1 MIETRDLTR
10 RFGDVLAVDRLTLT
24 VRPGEIFGFLGP
36 NGAGKT
42 TTIRMLAALIEPTSG
57 EATVAG
63 CRLGKDDRR
72 LRGQVGFLTETPG
85 LYDRLSTEA
94 NLSFF
99 AHLYDVEDVHGR
111 VEHYLQWLGL
121 WDRRA
126 EPAGTLSKGMR
137 QKLAIARALLHDP
150 PVVFLDEPTS
160 ALDPEAAHLVRDFI
174 GELRREGR
182 TIVLCTHN
190 LDEADRL
197 CDRVAVFRQRLL
209 ALDAPAE
216 LRRQL
221 FGRKVVFHL
230 KELKPEHSRALEAFP
245 FVSGVQAVDRR
256 LLVTVQDPEMQ
267 NPTLV
272 RALVE
277 AGAEVQFVGELR
289 QTLEDVYL
297 QLMKTDAGAKHSSA
311 ASASTGFQA
320 NASPLREQGS

>member
-1 MIETRDLTR
+1 MIETHELTR

-63 CRLGKDDRR
+63 YRLGKDDNR
-72 LRGQVGFLTETPG
+72 LRAKVGFLTETPG
-85 LYDRLSTEA
+85 LYDRLSAEA
-94 NLSFF
+94 NLAYF
-99 AHLYDVEDVHGR
+99 AHLYDVADVPGR
-111 VEHYLQWLGL
+111 VEHYLRWLGL
-121 WDRRA
+121 WDQRY

-150 PVVFLDEPTS
+150 PIVFLDEPTS

-174 GELRREGR
+174 AGLRREGR
-182 TIVLCTHN
+182 TIILCTHN

-197 CDRVAVFRQRLL
+197 CDRVAVFKQRLL
-209 ALDAPAE
+209 ALDAPAT
-216 LRRQL
+216 LRSQL
-221 FGRKVVFHL
+221 FGRTVVFHL
-230 KELKPEHSRALEAFP
+230 KHVDPGHIAVLDRFP
-245 FVSGVQAVDRR
+245 FVTSARIVDGR
-256 LLVTVQDPEMQ
+256 LLATVQQPEAE

-272 RALVE
+272 KALVE

-289 QTLEDVYL
+289 QSLEDVYL
-297 QLMKTDAGAKHSSA
+297 RLVRTNGEGDVGAKHP
-311 ASASTGFQA
+311 STA
-320 NASPLREQGS
+320 R

>member
-24 VRPGEIFGFLGP
+24 VHPGEIFGFLGP

-63 CRLGKDDRR
+63 FRLGKDDRG
-72 LRGQVGFLTETPG
+72 LRARIGFLTETPG
-85 LYDRLSTEA
+85 LYDRLSAAA
-94 NLSFF
+94 NLTYF
-99 AHLYDVEDVHGR
+99 AHLYDVVDVPER
-111 VEHYLQWLGL
+111 VEHYLRWLGL
-121 WDRRA
+121 WDQRY

-150 PVVFLDEPTS
+150 PIVFLDEPTS

-174 GELRREGR
+174 AGLRREGR

-197 CDRVAVFRQRLL
+197 CDRVGVFKQRLL
-209 ALDAPAE
+209 ALDAPST
-216 LRRQL
+216 LRSQV
-221 FGRKVVFHL
+221 FGRTVVFHL
-230 KELKPEHSRALEAFP
+230 KAVRPEHASALGRFD
-245 FVSGVQAVDRR
+245 FVSAVREVDGR
-256 LLVTVQDPEMQ
+256 LLANVQDPEGQ
-267 NPTLV
+267 NPVLV

-297 QLMKTDAGAKHSSA
+297 RLVKGE
-311 ASASTGFQA
+311 ASRAV
-320 NASPLREQGS
+320 

>member
-1 MIETRDLTR
+1 MIETRELTR

-63 CRLGKDDRR
+63 HRLGKDDSR
-72 LRGQVGFLTETPG
+72 LRSKVGFLTETPG
-85 LYDRLSTEA
+85 LYDRLSAEA
-94 NLSFF
+94 NLVYF
-99 AHLYDVEDVHGR
+99 AHLYDVEDVPGR
-111 VEHYLQWLGL
+111 VEHYLRWLGL
-121 WDRRA
+121 WDQRF

-150 PVVFLDEPTS
+150 PILFLDEPTS
-160 ALDPEAAHLVRDFI
+160 ALDPEAAHLVRDFVA
-174 GELRREGR
+174 GLRREGR

-197 CDRVAVFRQRLL
+197 CDRVAVFKQRLL
-209 ALDAPAE
+209 ALDAPAT
-216 LRRQL
+216 LRSQL
-221 FGRKVVFHL
+221 FGRTVVFHL
-230 KELKPEHSRALEAFP
+230 RQALPQHMA
-245 FVSGVQAVDRR
+245 ALRR
-256 LLVTVQDPEMQ
+256 LPSASDVRLVDGRLLATVRDPEAE
-267 NPTLV
+267 NPALV

-277 AGAEVQFVGELR
+277 AGAEIQFVGELR

-297 QLMKTDAGAKHSSA
+297 RLVKGEA
-311 ASASTGFQA
+311 AS
-320 NASPLREQGS
+320 REA